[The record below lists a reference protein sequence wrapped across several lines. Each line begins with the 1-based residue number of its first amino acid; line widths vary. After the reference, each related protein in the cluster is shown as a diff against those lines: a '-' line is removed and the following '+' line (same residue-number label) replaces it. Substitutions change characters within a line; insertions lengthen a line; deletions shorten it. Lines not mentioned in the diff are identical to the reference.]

1 MSIDALF
8 VPGSLLQANRSM
20 HRQRIRAEAPELPGP
35 PSCSIGIPYRMS
47 TPLLFQPISFRSVT
61 ARNRIVVAPM
71 CQYSANDGLGDDWHV
86 QHLGA
91 RAAGGA
97 GIVFTEATHVS
108 DIGRITPHCLGLYT
122 PEHQALLARLAAVIT
137 KCGSVPAMQIA
148 HAGRKA
154 SNNVPWEG
162 GKPISLQ
169 DGGWTPV
176 APSALASGPN
186 ANVPHALSA
195 SEIGDVIGQFVNSA
209 RMAREAGFKIIEVH
223 AAHGY
228 LGHSFLSP
236 VSNQRNDS
244 YGGDLNG
251 RMRFLLELIEAIR
264 GEWPSELPLWVRL
277 SCTDWVPGGL
287 TIEDTVAVSR
297 TLAATGLVD
306 LIDCSSGGLSHE
318 QAIPSLHPGYQ
329 VPFAEAIRNQAGIAT
344 GAVGMITEPTH
355 AAEIVA
361 NGRADVVLLAR
372 ALLADPAWPIRAAK
386 ALGMKPEVPPQYMRA
401 TL

>member
-1 MSIDALF
+1 
-8 VPGSLLQANRSM
+8 
-20 HRQRIRAEAPELPGP
+20 
-35 PSCSIGIPYRMS
+35 MS

-61 ARNRIVVAPM
+61 ARNRIVVSPM
-71 CQYSANDGLGDDWHV
+71 CQYSAHDGLGGDWHV

-108 DIGRITPHCLGLYT
+108 DIGRITPGCLGLYN
-122 PEHQALLARLAAVIT
+122 EGHQALLTRLAAVIT
-137 KCGSVPAMQIA
+137 LCGSVPAIQIA

-154 SNNVPWEG
+154 SSHVPWEG
-162 GKPISLQ
+162 GKPIPVDQ
-169 DGGWTPV
+169 GGWVPV
-176 APSALASGPN
+176 APSALPAVPG
-186 ANVPHALSA
+186 ATVPHALST
-195 SEIGDVIGQFVNSA
+195 SEIGTIVEQFANTA
-209 RMAREAGFKIIEVH
+209 RMARDAGFKIAEVH
-223 AAHGY
+223 GAHGY

-236 VSNQRNDS
+236 VSNQRNDG

-251 RMRFLLELIEAIR
+251 RMRFLMEVIEAIR
-264 GEWPSELPLWVRL
+264 AVWPSELPLWVRL
-277 SCTDWVPGGL
+277 SCSDWIAGGL
-287 TIEDTVAVSR
+287 TIEDTVAVAR

-306 LIDCSSGGLSHE
+306 LIDCSSGGVSHE
-318 QAIPSLHPGYQ
+318 QKIPSLYPGYQ
-329 VPFAEAIRNQAGIAT
+329 VPFADAIRNQTGIAT

-386 ALGMKPEVPPQYMRA
+386 VLGVKPEVPPQYLRA
-401 TL
+401 AF

>member
-1 MSIDALF
+1 
-8 VPGSLLQANRSM
+8 
-20 HRQRIRAEAPELPGP
+20 
-35 PSCSIGIPYRMS
+35 MS

-71 CQYSANDGLGDDWHV
+71 CQYSAREGLGSDWHV

-108 DIGRITPHCLGLYT
+108 AIGRITPACLGMYT
-122 PEHQALLARLAAVIT
+122 AEHRALLTRLANVIT
-137 KCGSVPAMQIA
+137 LCGSVPGIQIA

-154 SNNVPWEG
+154 SSDVPWEG
-162 GKPISLQ
+162 GKSIPVDQ
-169 DGGWTPV
+169 GGWVPV
-176 APSALASGPN
+176 APSALPSVPGAT
-186 ANVPHALSA
+186 VPHALSA
-195 SEIGDVIGQFVNSA
+195 SEIGDVIGQFAATA
-209 RMAREAGFKIIEVH
+209 RMAREAGFKIMEVH

-228 LGHSFLSP
+228 LLHSFLSP
-236 VSNQRNDS
+236 ISNQRNDS

-251 RMRFLLELIEAIR
+251 RSRFLMETIEAIR
-264 GEWPSELPLWVRL
+264 REWPSHLPLWVRL
-277 SCTDWVPGGL
+277 SCSDWVAGGL
-287 TIEDTVAVSR
+287 TIEDTVAVAR
-297 TLAATGLVD
+297 KLAATGHVD
-306 LIDCSSGGLSHE
+306 LIDCSSGGVSPE
-318 QAIPSLHPGYQ
+318 QKIPSLHPGYQ

-355 AAEIVA
+355 AAEILA

-386 ALGMKPEVPPQYMRA
+386 ALGVKPEVPPQYLRA
-401 TL
+401 AL